1 MAMQYYNYRKKQ
13 REVIIMREKLLDR
26 MIKIYGFE
34 HEIVIEFARMCE
46 EWLPTENNDKALE
59 TLVKCHE
66 ENPVGFDDDE
76 DFQKRGLT
84 TSPTDAII
92 NVTKEGDKIMNHN
105 IYFLF
110 STLSLVLIAPFG
122 AINPLI
128 ALAAVGI
135 AGVFFFIWYLKEMEE
150 QEKEYKKG
158 LDK

>member
-1 MAMQYYNYRKKQ
+1 
-13 REVIIMREKLLDR
+13 MREQLLDR
-26 MIKIYGFE
+26 MIEIYGFE
-34 HEIVIEFARMCE
+34 HEVVIEFARMCE
-46 EWLPTENNDKALE
+46 EWLPTENNDKVLE

-84 TSPTDAII
+84 TSPTDVII
-92 NVTKEGDKIMNHN
+92 NVTKRERNKNMNHN

-110 STLSLVLIAPFG
+110 SILSLVLIAPFG

-135 AGVFFFIWYLKEMEE
+135 AGVFFFIWYLKEMKEE
-150 QEKEYKKG
+150 EKEYKKE

>member
-1 MAMQYYNYRKKQ
+1 
-13 REVIIMREKLLDR
+13 MREQLLDR

-34 HEIVIEFARMCE
+34 HEIVIEFAKMCE
-46 EWLPTENNDKALE
+46 EWLPTKNNDKALE

-76 DFQKRGLT
+76 DFQKRGGLT
-84 TSPTDAII
+84 INPTDAII
-92 NVTKEGDKIMNHN
+92 NVTKRERDKIMNHN

-110 STLSLVLIAPFG
+110 SILSLVLIAPFG

-128 ALAAVGI
+128 ALAAIGI
-135 AGVFFFIWYLKEMEE
+135 AGVFFSIWYLKEMKE
-150 QEKEYKKG
+150 QEKNYKKE

>member
-1 MAMQYYNYRKKQ
+1 MMMKIFRK
-13 REVIIMREKLLDR
+13 
-26 MIKIYGFE
+26 G
-34 HEIVIEFARMCE
+34 
-46 EWLPTENNDKALE
+46 
-59 TLVKCHE
+59 
-66 ENPVGFDDDE
+66 
-76 DFQKRGLT
+76 GLT
-84 TSPTDAII
+84 TSPTDVII

-110 STLSLVLIAPFG
+110 SILSLVLIAPFG

-150 QEKEYKKG
+150 QEKNYKKE

>member
-1 MAMQYYNYRKKQ
+1 
-13 REVIIMREKLLDR
+13 MREQLLDR
-26 MIKIYGFE
+26 MIRIYGFE

-46 EWLPTENNDKALE
+46 EWLSTENNDKALE
-59 TLVKCHE
+59 ILVKCHE

-84 TSPTDAII
+84 TSPTDVII
-92 NVTKEGDKIMNHN
+92 NVTKRERDKIMNHN

-110 STLSLVLIAPFG
+110 SILSLVLIAPFG

-135 AGVFFFIWYLKEMEE
+135 AGVFFFIWYFKEMEE
-150 QEKEYKKG
+150 EEKEYKKE